1 VLVQTKPVDFVN
13 EQWALM
19 RIGTAYG
26 EYAWTGVMQ
35 YDSVIAG
42 PTPAPSRLEL
52 SGTGALT
59 VGVCDSV
66 KLAMTESFTGAA
78 ASLPW
83 PTLIDLQVQGAAV
96 FSDAGCTSPAS
107 SIIAVAGVP
116 YLDFSV
122 RPTQLSL
129 QVVAR
134 SPELMP
140 ISFQIP
146 VAAASDAGST
156 DGGFVRAPEAGDVD
170 GGYDGRRTGV
180 VGCGC
185 TTTGPEW
192 LLLAVLARRRSARR
206 AHR

>member
-19 RIGTAYG
+19 RIGPAYG

-96 FSDAGCTSPAS
+96 FSDAGVRLRPPRSLPWREVRTSTSPFDPPS
-107 SIIAVAGVP
+107 S
-116 YLDFSV
+116 
-122 RPTQLSL
+122 
-129 QVVAR
+129 R
-134 SPELMP
+134 SRSSRE
-140 ISFQIP
+140 
-146 VAAASDAGST
+146 
-156 DGGFVRAPEAGDVD
+156 AP
-170 GGYDGRRTGV
+170 
-180 VGCGC
+180 
-185 TTTGPEW
+185 
-192 LLLAVLARRRSARR
+192 S
-206 AHR
+206 